1 MDNLKNIENLQ
12 EILKE
17 YQTLKLKDE
26 KHKKNLKKY
35 YKDGVYYT
43 SIIKNQKKY
52 YDNPDNKKKILEK
65 RKIYYEKNKEII
77 RERQNERAKNKR
89 EELKIKSKNELSPLN
104 II

>member
-35 YKDGVYYT
+35 YKDGVYYNMVL
-43 SIIKNQKKY
+43 KNQKKY
-52 YDNPDNKKKILEK
+52 YDNPDNKIKILEK
-65 RKIYYEKNKEII
+65 QKIYYEKNKEII
-77 RERQNERAKNKR
+77 RERQNERARVKR
-89 EELKIKSKNELSPLN
+89 ELLKMKSKNELSPLS